1 LVAADSVTEAVK
13 HLPTIAD
20 DKYDQCSTDPA
31 STDDKYDQCSTD
43 PASTEA
49 TTAFW
54 QWPIIIIT
62 TSQALV

>member
-1 LVAADSVTEAVK
+1 LAAADSVTEAVK

-20 DKYDQCSTDPA
+20 DKYDQCSTDPT
-31 STDDKYDQCSTD
+31 STD
-43 PASTEA
+43 A